1 LGEKLHK
8 SMEEILTMTQEEFTF
23 WVAYFKVKADKEKL
37 QSGTRTTPNSP
48 RRSR

>member
-1 LGEKLHK
+1 
-8 SMEEILTMTQEEFTF
+8 MEEVLAMTEEEFTY

-37 QSGTRTTPNSP
+37 ASGNRTPTNTP